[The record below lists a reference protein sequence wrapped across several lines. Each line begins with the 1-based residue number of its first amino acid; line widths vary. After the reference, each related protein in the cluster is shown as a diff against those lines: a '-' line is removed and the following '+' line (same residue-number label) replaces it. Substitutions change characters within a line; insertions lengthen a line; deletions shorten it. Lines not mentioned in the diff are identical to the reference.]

1 MLEFVRLVTTAI
13 VIAQASALHGDAE
26 HMNIV
31 TCAINKLDSDPDHTI
46 DIELEG
52 VKLAQGSLHI
62 PRELSC
68 LI

>member
-1 MLEFVRLVTTAI
+1 MLEFMRLITTAI

-26 HMNIV
+26 HMDIV
-31 TCAINKLDSDPDHTI
+31 TCAINKLDSDPDHI
-46 DIELEG
+46 YDIELEG
-52 VKLAQGSLHI
+52 VKLAQGSQYI